1 MRTMAFLLVIAAF
14 VFAGFTSGSWAD
26 AQSNSGYQIK
36 DADRG
41 TVRRVKVLLNGRT
54 IATLF
59 MSRGR
64 TGSTTHC
71 CTPAGCKEIAPTDAC
86 TTFKMVCDK
95 DGACKRV

>member
-1 MRTMAFLLVIAAF
+1 MRTMALLLVIAAF
-14 VFAGFTSGSWAD
+14 VFAGFASGSWAE
-26 AQSNSGYQIK
+26 AQKEAGYQIK

-41 TVRRVKVLLNGRT
+41 SVRRVKVLLDGRT

-64 TGSTTHC
+64 TGSSTHC
-71 CTPAGCKEIAPTDAC
+71 CTPDGCKEIAPTDAC

-95 DGACKRV
+95 NGDCKRA